1 MWYYA
6 YRRVGYKEIGYMK
19 NYYAEIVFDN
29 GKVKKIDCGENVL
42 RAMDEQGKYVRK
54 KGVKVA
60 QVKYFALP

>member
-1 MWYYA
+1 
-6 YRRVGYKEIGYMK
+6 MK

-54 KGVKVA
+54 KGVKIA
-60 QVKYFALP
+60 QVKSEEV